1 MIQKLL
7 FFVLLACSLPDM
19 AIGQMQKGDFRLEV
33 GLNLQLNGNIGGI
46 GLDVSRN
53 FSFQTADQFRIQA
66 QTGYFVSNRD
76 EIGLSGNYKWL
87 TSLQVYNPESGFGS
101 ANSFEVDANIRGWG
115 GGVYYRRYVFLK
127 DKFFGGV
134 AAALSGNRDKIQT
147 KTRPIFSSSTT
158 LTEENYAEKSGAAS
172 ANLFLGYMV
181 NRHIGLRV
189 SFGEMRYALVKSTLS
204 GFTETQFSVDLRSTG
219 FPGVSVFGV
228 F

>member
-1 MIQKLL
+1 MTRFL
-7 FFVLLACSLPDM
+7 FLCTALMGCLPN
-19 AIGQMQKGDFRLEV
+19 IGLGQMQKGDFRLEV

-66 QTGYFVSNRD
+66 QTGFFVSNRD

-87 TSLQVYNPESGFGS
+87 NSLQVYNPESGFGS

-127 DKFFGGV
+127 GKFFGGV